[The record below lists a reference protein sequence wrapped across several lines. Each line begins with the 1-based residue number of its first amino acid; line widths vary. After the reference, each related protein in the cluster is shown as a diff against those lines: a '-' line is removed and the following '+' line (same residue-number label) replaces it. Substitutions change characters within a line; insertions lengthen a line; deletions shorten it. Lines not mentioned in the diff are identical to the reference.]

1 MNNNNN
7 NNESNNDWCHYS
19 NMPSPMAY
27 MNDANNIMKQ
37 EHTTFNDSRGSY
49 TPIQTNELGI
59 EWNQCSLSVNDKKGT
74 FRGLHYQTN
83 PAQTKYVKVIRGS
96 IIDFMLDL
104 DTNELHHC
112 TLDSNEAI
120 LVPHN
125 MAHGFLTLED
135 MTIVAYMVKGEYNPH
150 SEHSIVWHTIEGVKR
165 VVLDTLKHW
174 NHTEIK
180 IYTEDNLIIS
190 DKDNLGK

>member
-1 MNNNNN
+1 MNNNNEN
-7 NNESNNDWCHYS
+7 NNDWCHYS

-27 MNDANNIMKQ
+27 MNENNNMTIETQQHK
-37 EHTTFNDSRGSY
+37 TFNDSRGSY
-49 TPIQTNELGI
+49 TPISTSQLGI
-59 EWNQCSLSVNDKKGT
+59 EWEQCSISVNDKKGT

-83 PAQTKYVKVIRGS
+83 PKQTKYVKVIRGS
-96 IIDFMLDL
+96 IIDFMLNL
-104 DTNELHHC
+104 DTNELHHY

-135 MTIVAYMVKGEYNPH
+135 MTIVAYMVSGEYNPE
-150 SEHSIVWHTIEGVKR
+150 SEHSIVWRTIEGVKK
-165 VVLDTLKHW
+165 VVLDSLHGS
-174 NHTEIK
+174 
-180 IYTEDNLIIS
+180 NLIIS